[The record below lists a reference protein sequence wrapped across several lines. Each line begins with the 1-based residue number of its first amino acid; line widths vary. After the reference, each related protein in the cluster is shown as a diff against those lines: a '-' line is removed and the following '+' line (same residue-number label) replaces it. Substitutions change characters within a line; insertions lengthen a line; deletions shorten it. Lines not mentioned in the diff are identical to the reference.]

1 MNIVDYWWL
10 LMNIDEYWWILMN
23 IDEYWWT
30 MLIMDKCLNSK
41 HCFVDTLPINKVN
54 SPESEA
60 LALALALF

>member
-1 MNIVDYWWL
+1 MT
-10 LMNIDEYWWILMN
+10 IDEYWWILMN
-23 IDEYWWT
+23 IDEYWWK
-30 MLIMDKCLNSK
+30 MIIMNKCLNSK